1 MNGAKDIVK
10 KILSDRL
17 GLAVYISLAARLK
30 EIAAKI
36 ETSKKEAMA
45 KDVLSSE
52 AIFNELKINDVRNF

>member
-30 EIAAKI
+30 EISAKI
-36 ETSKKEAMA
+36 ETSKKETMA